1 MVNQLRQSDQQTT
14 EDPAGRE
21 TPELR
26 ASRKFKSYGG
36 NVHGGHGLGQQAQ
49 VQHKFGNAATRLQN
63 KPTTLGSR
71 PAHTGPRNRISL
83 SRHHQKA
90 SSLHQKLKTNTFSAH
105 VKIDEQEGN
114 LRLSPRSRQIQ
125 EMYRHSTI

>member
-1 MVNQLRQSDQQTT
+1 MASQLRQSGQKTT

-36 NVHGGHGLGQQAQ
+36 NVHAGYGLGQQAQ
-49 VQHKFGNAATRLQN
+49 AQHKFGNAVARLQN
-63 KPTTLGSR
+63 KPTTVGSR

-83 SRHHQKA
+83 ARHHQKA
-90 SSLHQKLKTNTFSAH
+90 SSLHQKLKANNFSAH
-105 VKIDEQEGN
+105 VRIDEQEGN